1 MSVYNCTIEWNGADR
16 VDSDE
21 GEAKSSDDEIEIIE
35 ETKVLSVFCRGDCPG
50 QGCGSGSEK

>member
-1 MSVYNCTIEWNGADR
+1 M
-16 VDSDE
+16 DSDE